1 MNMEMPFIPAGLKP
15 SYRETC
21 TSLDQE
27 RNLEDMQTLDC
38 GFEPSGLL
46 LWGKSANCCITVLP
60 SMGMHDVF
68 SFIHLIIY

>member
-1 MNMEMPFIPAGLKP
+1 MTLYVQKSGQVEMNMEMPFIPAGLKP

-46 LWGKSANCCITVLP
+46 L
-60 SMGMHDVF
+60 
-68 SFIHLIIY
+68 